1 MPLATNAQD
10 FHTACSKKIFGQPTP
25 PALPYSEEDLEPLA
39 KEVIQSQKAVT
50 GVQAKLSLHITG
62 NNKDGTE
69 VACQN

>member
-10 FHTACSKKIFGQPTP
+10 FHT
-25 PALPYSEEDLEPLA
+25 
-39 KEVIQSQKAVT
+39 EVIQSQKAVT